1 MTMAEQKGKGEQPEN
16 QEKMRAL
23 QRKAQE
29 EITEL
34 MLLQTNDMTFGQFTV
49 SEWQD
54 NILTLMTE
62 QLQKHMT
69 TEQQLQTDL
78 FGEPYVTIA
87 CDEVGGKNHKAMVLK
102 EARGLREKVFSYRW
116 VSPKTHRTI
125 ETSGVIVTT
134 IHDDK
139 GTNNITLNFNKWA
152 IPFLIYYGKGVGGTW
167 FSKNVSL
174 QLRGDKTKR
183 LYRVICSQ
191 RDKTEFYYSIK
202 QFREDFMIGDSY
214 TNASI
219 KKHILD
225 PARDRIK
232 ESNADVWFDYEMI
245 TRYPKNNGRKPM
257 ADTIVFH
264 IKTTKAT
271 NGTSQHE
278 RNATVHR
285 WLMIAFDH
293 DLFKVEKAWNVV
305 LNSSRLGEIY
315 NRLVYWE
322 DQISAGN
329 MTTPHV
335 KNSFKKLLRDDF
347 NLTFDEQ
354 KGKKKG
360 Y

>member
-1 MTMAEQKGKGEQPEN
+1 MDIKKQPEN

-87 CDEVGGKNHKAMVLK
+87 CDEVGGKNNKAKVLK

-139 GTNNITLNFNKWA
+139 GTNNVTLNFNKWA

-191 RDKTEFYYSIK
+191 RDKTDFYYSIK

-305 LNSSRLGEIY
+305 LNSSRLDEIY

-322 DQISAGN
+322 DQVSAGK

-354 KGKKKG
+354 KKGKKKG

>member
-1 MTMAEQKGKGEQPEN
+1 MAINEDVNKQPEN
-16 QEKMRAL
+16 QEKVRAL

-69 TEQQLQTDL
+69 TEQQLPTDL
-78 FGEPYVTIA
+78 FGEPYVTIK

-232 ESNADVWFDYEMI
+232 ESNSDVWFDYEMI

-293 DLFKVEKAWNVV
+293 DLFKVEKAWDVV
-305 LNSSRLGEIY
+305 LNSSRLDEIY

-322 DQISAGN
+322 NQVSAGQ

-335 KNSFKKLLRDDF
+335 KNSFKKLLRVDL

>member
-1 MTMAEQKGKGEQPEN
+1 MTMAEQKEKGGLPTLKDN
-16 QEKMRAL
+16 
-23 QRKAQE
+23 
-29 EITEL
+29 I
-34 MLLQTNDMTFGQFTV
+34 MLVQTNNVTFGQFTV

-54 NILTLMTE
+54 NILTLMNE
-62 QLQKHMT
+62 QLQKYMT
-69 TEQQLQTDL
+69 NEQHLQTDL
-78 FGEPYVTIA
+78 FGEPYVTIK
-87 CDEVGGKNHKAMVLK
+87 CDEVGGQNNKAKVLK
-102 EARGLREKVFSYRW
+102 EARDLMNKVFSFRW
-116 VSPKTHRTI
+116 VEPQNHKTI
-125 ETSGVIVTT
+125 ETTGVIITT
-134 IHDDK
+134 IHNVV
-139 GTNNITLNFNKWA
+139 GTNTVTLCFNRWA
-152 IPFLIYYGKGVGGTW
+152 IPFLLYYGKGVGGTW
-167 FSKNVSL
+167 FSKNIAL

-183 LYRVICSQ
+183 IYKILCSQ
-191 RDKTEFYYSIK
+191 RDQTTYYYPIK

-232 ESNADVWFDYEMI
+232 ESNSDVWFDYEMI

-271 NGTSQHE
+271 NGTAQHE

-293 DLFKVEKAWNVV
+293 DLFKVEKAWDVV
-305 LNSSRLGEIY
+305 LNSSRLDEIY

-322 DQISAGN
+322 NQVSAGQ

-335 KNSFKKLLRDDF
+335 KNSFKKLLRVDL